1 MIKFSIITVCLNAGN
16 DLLETVESTLKQS
29 YSEFEII
36 VKDGFSKD
44 ESICKLPQDKRIHL
58 VQKRDTGIYDA
69 MNQGIEVAQGDYM
82 IFMNAGDKFYDSE
95 VLKRIADG
103 IEVAQG
109 DYMIFMNAGDKFYD
123 SEVLKRI
130 ADGIEETSGDLYYG
144 RCYNQILDVVD
155 PAPKKLTKYF
165 CYRSMICHQATIY
178 KTNMLKKR
186 GYDVSYTVSADRER
200 MLYAVIKEKARCVYL
215 PVVVVAFQGGGFCTT
230 DKAKRLLANEKERL
244 TKTYFSAA
252 ERLKYGIQHKLTFP
266 ALRKKV
272 LNNESAVRIYRKFIS
287 KIYGN

>member
-1 MIKFSIITVCLNAGN
+1 MIKFSIITVCLNAGS

-44 ESICKLPQDKRIHL
+44 ESICNLPQDKRIHL
-58 VQKRDTGIYDA
+58 VQKKDTGIYDA

-103 IEVAQG
+103 IE
-109 DYMIFMNAGDKFYD
+109 
-123 SEVLKRI
+123 
-130 ADGIEETSGDLYYG
+130 ETPGDLYYG

-178 KTNMLKKR
+178 KTSMLKKR

-230 DKAKRLLANEKERL
+230 DKAKKLLINEQKKMKEA
-244 TKTYFSAA
+244 YFSKP
-252 ERLKYGIQHKLTFP
+252 ERARYIFAHEITFP
-266 ALRKKV
+266 RIREKVLKNPKIKKV
-272 LNNESAVRIYRKFIS
+272 YRTLIAKV
-287 KIYGN
+287 YGN

>member
-29 YSEFEII
+29 YDEFEII

-58 VQKRDTGIYDA
+58 VQKKDTGIYDA
-69 MNQGIEVAQGDYM
+69 MNQGIEA
-82 IFMNAGDKFYDSE
+82 
-95 VLKRIADG
+95 
-103 IEVAQG
+103 AQG

-130 ADGIEETSGDLYYG
+130 ADGIEETPGDLYYG

-178 KTNMLKKR
+178 KTSMLKKR
-186 GYDVSYTVSADRER
+186 GYDISYTVSADRER

-230 DKAKRLLANEKERL
+230 DKAKKLLINEQKRMKE
-244 TKTYFSAA
+244 TYFSKS
-252 ERLKYGIQHKLTFP
+252 ERMRYVIAHEITLPHI
-266 ALRKKV
+266 REKV
-272 LNNESAVRIYRKFIS
+272 LKNPKIKKTYRTLIAKIYR
-287 KIYGN
+287 N

>member
-58 VQKRDTGIYDA
+58 VQKKDTGIYDA
-69 MNQGIEVAQGDYM
+69 MNQ
-82 IFMNAGDKFYDSE
+82 
-95 VLKRIADG
+95 G

-155 PAPKKLTKYF
+155 PAPKKMTKYF

>member
-29 YSEFEII
+29 YDEFEII

-44 ESICKLPQDKRIHL
+44 ESISKLPQDKRIHV
-58 VQKRDTGIYDA
+58 VQKKDSGIYDA
-69 MNQGIEVAQGDYM
+69 MNQGIEVAQGDYL
-82 IFMNAGDKFYDSE
+82 IFMNAGDRFYDSD
-95 VLKRIADG
+95 VLECIANG
-103 IEVAQG
+103 I
-109 DYMIFMNAGDKFYD
+109 K
-123 SEVLKRI
+123 K
-130 ADGIEETSGDLYYG
+130 TPGDLYYG

-178 KTNMLKKR
+178 KASMLKKR

-200 MLYAVIKEKARCVYL
+200 MLYAVIKEKVRCIYL

-230 DKAKRLLANEKERL
+230 DKAKYMLEEEKKSL
-244 TKTYFSAA
+244 TKQYFSFL
-252 ERLKYGIQHKLTFP
+252 EQLKYGFRHKITLP
-266 ALRKKV
+266 AIRKRILQNK
-272 LNNESAVRIYRKFIS
+272 AVVRSYRKIIS
-287 KIYGN
+287 RIYGN

>member
-103 IEVAQG
+103 IE
-109 DYMIFMNAGDKFYD
+109 
-123 SEVLKRI
+123 
-130 ADGIEETSGDLYYG
+130 ETSGDLYYG
-144 RCYNQILDVVD
+144 RLRLWQLQR
-155 PAPKKLTKYF
+155 KS
-165 CYRSMICHQATIY
+165 RSMARKLPLRQVPLYPACTASSLAVTF
-178 KTNMLKKR
+178 TRTCVSWKR
-186 GYDVSYTVSADRER
+186 A
-200 MLYAVIKEKARCVYL
+200 
-215 PVVVVAFQGGGFCTT
+215 
-230 DKAKRLLANEKERL
+230 
-244 TKTYFSAA
+244 
-252 ERLKYGIQHKLTFP
+252 
-266 ALRKKV
+266 
-272 LNNESAVRIYRKFIS
+272 
-287 KIYGN
+287 

>member
-1 MIKFSIITVCLNAGN
+1 
-16 DLLETVESTLKQS
+16 
-29 YSEFEII
+29 
-36 VKDGFSKD
+36 
-44 ESICKLPQDKRIHL
+44 
-58 VQKRDTGIYDA
+58 
-69 MNQGIEVAQGDYM
+69 
-82 IFMNAGDKFYDSE
+82 
-95 VLKRIADG
+95 
-103 IEVAQG
+103 
-109 DYMIFMNAGDKFYD
+109 
-123 SEVLKRI
+123 
-130 ADGIEETSGDLYYG
+130 
-144 RCYNQILDVVD
+144 
-155 PAPKKLTKYF
+155 
-165 CYRSMICHQATIY
+165 MICHQATIY
-178 KTNMLKKR
+178 KTSMLKKR

>member
-58 VQKRDTGIYDA
+58 VQKKDTGIYDA
-69 MNQGIEVAQGDYM
+69 MNQ
-82 IFMNAGDKFYDSE
+82 
-95 VLKRIADG
+95 G

-178 KTNMLKKR
+178 KTSMLKKR

-215 PVVVVAFQGGGFCTT
+215 PVVVVAFQGGGFLYNGQSKETVGKREKTT
-230 DKAKRLLANEKERL
+230 DKSV
-244 TKTYFSAA
+244 F
-252 ERLKYGIQHKLTFP
+252 
-266 ALRKKV
+266 
-272 LNNESAVRIYRKFIS
+272 FIS
-287 KIYGN
+287 RALEIWNPA

>member
-29 YSEFEII
+29 YDEFEII

-44 ESICKLPQDKRIHL
+44 ESISKLPQDKRIHV
-58 VQKRDTGIYDA
+58 VQKKDSGIYDA
-69 MNQGIEVAQGDYM
+69 MNQGIEVAQGDYL
-82 IFMNAGDKFYDSE
+82 IFMNAGDRFYDYE
-95 VLKRIADG
+95 VLGHIANG
-103 IEVAQG
+103 IKK
-109 DYMIFMNAGDKFYD
+109 NP
-123 SEVLKRI
+123 
-130 ADGIEETSGDLYYG
+130 GDLYYG

-178 KTNMLKKR
+178 KASMLKKR

-200 MLYAVIKEKARCVYL
+200 MLYAVIKEKVRCTYL

-230 DKAKRLLANEKERL
+230 DKAKKLLASEKERL
-244 TKTYFSAA
+244 TKMYFSVA
-252 ERLKYGIQHKLTFP
+252 ERVKYGIQHKLTFP
-266 ALRKKV
+266 TLRKKV
-272 LNNESAVRIYRKFIS
+272 LNNKSIVRAYRRFIS

>member
-58 VQKRDTGIYDA
+58 VQKKDTGIYDA
-69 MNQGIEVAQGDYM
+69 MNQ
-82 IFMNAGDKFYDSE
+82 
-95 VLKRIADG
+95 G

-155 PAPKKLTKYF
+155 PAPKK
-165 CYRSMICHQATIY
+165 R
-178 KTNMLKKR
+178 R
-186 GYDVSYTVSADRER
+186 
-200 MLYAVIKEKARCVYL
+200 KAGC
-215 PVVVVAFQGGGFCTT
+215 P
-230 DKAKRLLANEKERL
+230 
-244 TKTYFSAA
+244 
-252 ERLKYGIQHKLTFP
+252 I
-266 ALRKKV
+266 
-272 LNNESAVRIYRKFIS
+272 
-287 KIYGN
+287 

>member
-58 VQKRDTGIYDA
+58 VQKKDTGIYDA
-69 MNQGIEVAQGDYM
+69 MNQ
-82 IFMNAGDKFYDSE
+82 
-95 VLKRIADG
+95 G

-178 KTNMLKKR
+178 KTSMLKKR

-200 MLYAVIKEKARCVYL
+200 MLYAVIKEKMCL
-215 PVVVVAFQGGGFCTT
+215 PSGCCCCFPRRRILYNGQSKETVGKREKTT
-230 DKAKRLLANEKERL
+230 DKSVFFINRALEIWN
-244 TKTYFSAA
+244 
-252 ERLKYGIQHKLTFP
+252 P
-266 ALRKKV
+266 A
-272 LNNESAVRIYRKFIS
+272 
-287 KIYGN
+287 

>member
-29 YSEFEII
+29 YDEFEII

-58 VQKRDTGIYDA
+58 VQKKDTGIYDA
-69 MNQGIEVAQGDYM
+69 MNQGIEAAQGDYM

-103 IEVAQG
+103 IQ
-109 DYMIFMNAGDKFYD
+109 K
-123 SEVLKRI
+123 
-130 ADGIEETSGDLYYG
+130 TPGDLYYG

-178 KTNMLKKR
+178 KASMLKKR

-200 MLYAVIKEKARCVYL
+200 MLYAVIGVKRKIVLFAPLPDSKA
-215 PVVVVAFQGGGFCTT
+215 AGFLISKSDGPFLKMDLVKFLFCIHEMILLDKMNTNRANRANCTNSCLEM
-230 DKAKRLLANEKERL
+230 LLERL
-244 TKTYFSAA
+244 SQKCGKMNRY
-252 ERLKYGIQHKLTFP
+252 
-266 ALRKKV
+266 
-272 LNNESAVRIYRKFIS
+272 
-287 KIYGN
+287 